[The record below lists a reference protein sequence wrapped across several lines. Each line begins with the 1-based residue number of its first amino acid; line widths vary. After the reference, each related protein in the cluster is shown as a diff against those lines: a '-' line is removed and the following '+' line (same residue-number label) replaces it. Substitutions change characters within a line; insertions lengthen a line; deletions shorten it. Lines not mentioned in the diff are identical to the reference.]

1 MLKTLEDISPTRKRL
16 KIEIPAEVVE
26 SEIQKA
32 LLNLQ
37 SKAKL
42 PGFRPGKAPMAM
54 IEKKFGKDVEA
65 EVLERIIPESYLE
78 AVKEADIKPV
88 MQPIIEEPYE
98 FQRNSPI
105 SMTLNV
111 EVRPKVENLSY
122 EGINIKEIPVE
133 VKDEDV
139 DKVLESLAEERAVY
153 EFSED
158 AINSGDLITIDYTVA
173 DEGAESKDVVLKV
186 GSGHYP
192 AEFFDAI
199 TGRKKDEELE
209 VEATFSDDSR
219 SQFAGKRVKFKI
231 KIKDVKRRNVPAI
244 DNEFA
249 KDLGFDN
256 LESLKEKL
264 KDNIL
269 VSKSKEAD
277 STKQKEILDR
287 IIESHSFELPEGLLN
302 SEIGGIIGEIRA
314 AGKDDRPDEALREE
328 IKSLA
333 EKRVKASILLEAIGE
348 KEGITATDEDM
359 KEEIFKMSQRFYM
372 SPENVMKYYITRDGS
387 LGGLRRSVFEKK
399 VLGFLLS
406 KAVIEK

>member
-26 SEIQKA
+26 SEIHKA
-32 LLNLQ
+32 LLDLQ
-37 SKAKL
+37 RRAKL
-42 PGFRPGKAPMAM
+42 PGFRPGKAPITM
-54 IEKKFGKDVEA
+54 IEKKFGNDVIA
-65 EVLERIIPESYLE
+65 EVLERIIPNAYLK

-88 MQPIIEEPYE
+88 MQPIIEESYE
-98 FQRNSPI
+98 FQKNAPI

-111 EVRPKVENLSY
+111 EVRPKIENLSY

-139 DKVLESLAEERAVY
+139 DKVIESLAEERAVY
-153 EFSED
+153 ESSED
-158 AINSGDLITIDYTVA
+158 AINSGDLITIDYTAV

-186 GSGHYP
+186 GSGPYP
-192 AEFFDAI
+192 TEFFDAV

-209 VEATFSDDSR
+209 VEATFPDDSQ
-219 SQFAGKRVKFKI
+219 SQFAGKSVKLKI
-231 KIKDVKRRNVPAI
+231 KIKDVKNRSVPVV
-244 DNEFA
+244 DDEFA

-256 LESLKEKL
+256 LGSLKEKL
-264 KDNIL
+264 KENIL
-269 VSKSKEAD
+269 VSKNKEAD
-277 STKQKEILDR
+277 LTKQKEILDR
-287 IIESHSFELPEGLLN
+287 IMESHSFEMPEGLLN
-302 SEIGGIIGEIRA
+302 SEIGGIMNEIKA
-314 AGKDDRPDEALREE
+314 AGKDDRPDETIEEE
-328 IKSLA
+328 IKPIA
-333 EKRVKASILLEAIGE
+333 EKRVKVSILLELIGE

-387 LGGLRRSVFEKK
+387 LDGLRRSVFEKK